1 MKLRAKH
8 VKGALLLTCVALIAA
23 CPKNDATTRETGA
36 GGGTTSTTTV
46 GQGAGGSGAGT
57 GGGAGVGGNGP
68 ATMVRVVA
76 ANLSSGNQQS
86 YDAGHGVRILRGLD
100 ADVILMQEMSFGND
114 GDAAM
119 NTLVGQICDGCS
131 YTRGPGAQHP
141 NGIPNGIVTR
151 LPILAD
157 GHWVDAEVDNRTF
170 VWARLDVPG
179 DRDLWAISVHLLSSN
194 ATSRNQEAQALLDYI
209 QDNIPDDDYVVLGGD
224 FNTNH
229 RNELAVNTLASQ
241 FVTAGPHPRDQNGND
256 GTNEPRNR
264 PYDWVVADHDL
275 APLQVNVVIGGNSFT
290 GGTVIDTRVYTPLT
304 DLDPAQAGD
313 SGATG
318 MQHMA
323 VVRDFFFE

>member
-1 MKLRAKH
+1 MKHLY
-8 VKGALLLTCVALIAA
+8 LLLTTCAALGVACASDDDSTSQA
-23 CPKNDATTRETGA
+23 SGA
-36 GGGTTSTTTV
+36 GGSSASSTSA
-46 GQGAGGSGAGT
+46 GQGAGGSGAGGAGGEGGT
-57 GGGAGVGGNGP
+57 GGKAP
-68 ATMVRVVA
+68 TTQVRVVA

-86 YDAGHGVRILRGLD
+86 YDAGHGIRILSGLD
-100 ADVILMQEMSFGND
+100 ADLILMQEMSFGND
-114 GDAAM
+114 DDAAM
-119 NTLVGQICDGCS
+119 NSLAAQLCDGCS

-151 LPILAD
+151 LPILDD

-194 ATSRNQEAQALLDYI
+194 ATSRNQEAQALLGYI
-209 QDNIPDDDYVVLGGD
+209 QNTIPDDDYVVLGGD

-229 RNELAVNTLASQ
+229 RNEMAVNTLASH
-241 FVTAGPHPRDQNGND
+241 FVTAGPHPRDQAGND

-264 PYDWVVADHDL
+264 PYDWVVADRDL
-275 APLQVNVVIGGNSFT
+275 APLQGSVVIGSNTFI
-290 GGTVIDTRVYTPLT
+290 GGAVIDTRVYMPLT
-304 DLDPAQAGD
+304 DLAPAQSGD